1 MHSGQ
6 QPKSGKPPAHWS
18 INDIDGLDYY
28 NTEVDLIEVK
38 YVKPPVMIPD
48 VREKLGLE
56 KRWGTY
62 VIQTHQVSPAKFNIL
77 IGLD

>member
-28 NTEVDLIEVK
+28 NTEVDLISK
-38 YVKPPVMIPD
+38 IC
-48 VREKLGLE
+48 
-56 KRWGTY
+56 
-62 VIQTHQVSPAKFNIL
+62 
-77 IGLD
+77 